1 MLRTGVRKFRYCCL
15 GAACVVANETGF
27 MKIDLEAEQ
36 GNSES
41 LPIKLAKRLNITVS
55 GSFKNYVEYKGKPYI
70 SLVDLNDDAKANFKD
85 IARIIREHDRNQ
97 LFVAFTATPAPVTF
111 TSMRPN

>member
-85 IARIIREHDRNQ
+85 IARIIREQ
-97 LFVAFTATPAPVTF
+97 LAAKNFEPYEW
-111 TSMRPN
+111 